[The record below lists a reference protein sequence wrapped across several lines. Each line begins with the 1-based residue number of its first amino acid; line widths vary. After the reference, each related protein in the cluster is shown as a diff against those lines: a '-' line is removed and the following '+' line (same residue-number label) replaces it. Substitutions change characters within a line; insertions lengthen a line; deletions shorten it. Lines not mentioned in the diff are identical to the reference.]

1 MFQLSEKFFKDLG
14 LKGMPKEFWKYSV
27 ISKPTNKT
35 MTCTASAEDFF
46 NKKDFRYHLINKY
59 LFLENLNII
68 LTHLCID
75 QKFSESK
82 CVPKTW

>member
-14 LKGMPKEFWKYSV
+14 LIGMPKEFWKYSV

-35 MTCTASAEDFF
+35 MTCTAPAEDFF
-46 NKKDFRYHLINKY
+46 NKKDFRYQLINKY

-68 LTHLCID
+68 LTHLSIH
-75 QKFSESK
+75 QKFLESK
-82 CVPKTW
+82 CVPK